1 MIFVERCNPD
11 LNLCL
16 FAFGREYDDVL
27 ARWTTQSSTIHKV
40 ETINNF
46 RTKLENSGHS
56 GTVEAS
62 MLRIEVAA
70 STP

>member
-1 MIFVERCNPD
+1 MIFVERGNRD

-16 FAFGREYDDVL
+16 FAFGCEFDDAF
-27 ARWTTQSSTIHKV
+27 ARLTTQSSPIHKIETIH
-40 ETINNF
+40 NYW
-46 RTKLENSGHS
+46 TKLENSGHS